1 MNRLCKIYISEIKS
15 FFPVF
20 GKNEKAYFEKLKTN
34 VDNFCD
40 EADVSTIEE
49 LYIQYGFPMD
59 VVSNYYS
66 FVGMDSMIK
75 RIRLKKL
82 INRAVIILFL
92 ISSFLAAMYWCNL

>member
-1 MNRLCKIYISEIKS
+1 MDRICKTYTSKIKS

-20 GKNEKAYFEKLKTN
+20 SKNEKAYYNKLKTN
-34 VDNFCD
+34 VENYCY

-49 LYIQYGFPMD
+49 LYKQYGSPMD

-75 RIRLKKL
+75 QIRLNRI
-82 INRAVIILFL
+82 INRAVIILLLLFL
-92 ISSFLAAMYWCNL
+92 GAAIYINQYV